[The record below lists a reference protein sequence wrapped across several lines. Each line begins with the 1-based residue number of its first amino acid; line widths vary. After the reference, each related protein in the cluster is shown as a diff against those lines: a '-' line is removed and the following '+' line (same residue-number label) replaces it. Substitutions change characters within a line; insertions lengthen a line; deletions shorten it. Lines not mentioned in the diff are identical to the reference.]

1 MESSAINFNTEEK
14 DMKIY
19 EWNIGMA
26 ATFGCN
32 NGYPIQPWIIDEITI
47 DKPEC
52 FVLTEFVVSKGWDD
66 MQEKLEAKGY
76 KWFISGSSGQ
86 NGILIAI
93 KSNENIDLSYVF
105 GYKENT
111 VKNGAALNTTCPPNF
126 YEVSFKIGK
135 KDYSLI
141 GLRVRVKDKQQQFNA
156 LDSYLAS
163 LEEMG
168 IKVFCIGDFNAY
180 WFNTWVD
187 PIKNTTL
194 PKTAKKFELY
204 TPLYNNGKGDWFS
217 YINPMIKAYDGKQQ
231 LDHLITNVNVN
242 VKSRSYDWSFID
254 KHKEGYDLGT
264 KATTPNKTKGMPDH
278 AIFKV
283 ELDLYDNLV
292 R

>member
-1 MESSAINFNTEEK
+1 MINFNIGEK

-66 MQEKLEAKGY
+66 MQKKLEENGY

-86 NGILIAI
+86 NGILIALKDNKEI
-93 KSNENIDLSYVF
+93 DISNIFDYMDNSV
-105 GYKENT
+105 N
-111 VKNGAALNTTCPPNF
+111 NAATLNTPCPPDF
-126 YEVSFKIGK
+126 YEIRFKYK
-135 KDYSLI
+135 NQAYSLI
-141 GLRVRVKDKQQQFNA
+141 GLRVRVNEKRQQFQA
-156 LDSYLAS
+156 LDDYLTT

-168 IKVFCIGDFNAY
+168 MIVFCIGDFNAY
-180 WFNTWVD
+180 WSNNWKD

-194 PKTAKKFELY
+194 PKTAKKYRLL
-204 TPLYNNGKGDWFS
+204 TPPYNKGIGDWFS
-217 YINPMIKAYDGKQQ
+217 YVNPLIKNKYDGKQQ
-231 LDHLITNVNVN
+231 LDHMITNIDVEHINC
-242 VKSRSYDWSFID
+242 KYDWSYIANRVD
-254 KHKEGYDLGT
+254 KYESET
-264 KATTPNKTKGMPDH
+264 NSTTPNKTKGIPDH

-283 ELDLYDNLV
+283 KLEL
-292 R
+292 